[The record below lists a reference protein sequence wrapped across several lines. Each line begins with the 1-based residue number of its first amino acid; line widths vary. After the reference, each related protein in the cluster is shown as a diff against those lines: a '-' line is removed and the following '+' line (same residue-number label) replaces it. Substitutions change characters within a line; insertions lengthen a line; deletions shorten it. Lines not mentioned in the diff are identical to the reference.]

1 MTKQKQKIAR
11 KPLER
16 KKERLEKEQ
25 QALQLV
31 QFAGENR
38 QKLAEDKLS
47 ELGVTDNLSEVTDEF
62 Q

>member
-16 KKERLEKEQ
+16 EKERLEKEQ

-31 QFAGENR
+31 HFAGENR

>member
-1 MTKQKQKIAR
+1 MTKQKQKIDR

-16 KKERLEKEQ
+16 EKERLEKEQ

-38 QKLAEDKLS
+38 QKFAEDKLS